1 MAVFDSGKA
10 KVLMPRQI
18 ADGII
23 TRTQTLSTVAK
34 LNGGIPTFPYQH
46 LPPPTNHPL

>member
-23 TRTQTLSTVAK
+23 TRTQTLSTDNH
-34 LNGGIPTFPYQH
+34 NGRV
-46 LPPPTNHPL
+46 

>member
-18 ADGII
+18 ADR

-34 LNGGIPTFPYQH
+34 LNGGIP
-46 LPPPTNHPL
+46 